1 MDPCSSE
8 MRRFAWR
15 ADLLA
20 KKSDTLFQTGPV
32 AQLDRASDFGSEGWG
47 FDSLRGR
54 HSFQNSP
61 LGRNSK
67 PAPAWEP
74 LIPGNSGRSALEL
87 DDLCIAGSQ
96 QEYIRC
102 VSSLQCVGLKRMA
115 LLGPIKKPFAPDSAN
130 KTKAG
135 LKSFDRC
142 PQFFSQFRHLFMEP
156 PHACYAVFQSPEG
169 WC

>member
-115 LLGPIKKPFAPDSAN
+115 LLGPITKPFSPEYA
-130 KTKAG
+130 TKSNTV
-135 LKSFDRC
+135 LKCFTTL
-142 PQFFSQFRHLFMEP
+142 PEFLTQFRPLLMQP
-156 PHACYAVFQSPEG
+156 AN
-169 WC
+169 